1 MLLCYLYV
9 RFYNKLNKLINKHA
23 PFKILSKRKAK
34 QFSKPWI
41 SKGLRKSIKI
51 KNRLF
56 YSGDIL
62 KYKLYR
68 NRIVSLSRLSKRLY
82 YEAYFTANLK
92 NMKKTWEG
100 INELLNRQRNRKQVS
115 TLQRPNN
122 SGVTENPAEI
132 TNIFNHY
139 FASIGPRLARNIS
152 SPRKNF
158 QDYLAGTNHY
168 KSFFFDPVTS
178 SEVDMEILATP
189 CSNKV
194 YGLYSCPVHLLKSVR
209 HSLSPLLAALMN
221 KSISTGIYPHLLKH
235 AKVIPV
241 YKTGDE
247 TDPCNYRPISLL
259 SVFNRLFEKLVYKR
273 LRSYCEKNGIFFSSQ
288 YGFRDNCSTQHAIL
302 DILNKIQS
310 KTDAKLF
317 SCGTFI
323 DLKRAFD
330 TVDHSI
336 LLHKLNHYGVRG
348 IINSWFSSY
357 LSKRSQSTHIGSTV
371 SDKEEIVCGVP
382 QGSVL
387 GPLLFLSY
395 VNDIY
400 RCSQIFDFYLFADD
414 TNLLYSNKDLKDL
427 ETVVNEELIKVGD
440 WLDANKLSLNTSKSN
455 FVIFHPYQHKP
466 NCTIQLEIYNND
478 LKESV
483 PLEQKTFVK
492 YLGIL
497 IDNNLSWKYH
507 IDYISSKVSKGI
519 GMSARL
525 RHLVPFA
532 TLLNIYRCLIE
543 PYISYGLI
551 AWGQAANIHLN
562 KILILQKRALRLMY
576 FCG

>member
-427 ETVVNEELIKVGD
+427 ETVVNEELMKVGD
-440 WLDANKLSLNTSKSN
+440 WLDPNKLSLNTSKSN

-466 NCTIQLEIYNND
+466 DCTIQLEIYNND

-525 RHLVPFA
+525 RLLVPFA

>member
-1 MLLCYLYV
+1 MSDISDHYSQFCFIHSLTPKNLSTKYKILDYSKFSEECFINEV
-9 RFYNKLNKLINKHA
+9 SETDWDNSMANGSVDKCFSSFYNKLNKLINKHA
-23 PFKILSKRKAK
+23 PFKTLSKRKAK

-41 SKGLRKSIKI
+41 TKGLRKSIKI

-56 YSGDIL
+56 YSGDIS

-68 NRIVSLSRLSKRLY
+68 NIIVSLSRLSKRLF

-122 SGVTENPAEI
+122 SGVTQNPAEI

-158 QDYLAGTNHY
+158 QDYFAGTNHY
-168 KSFFFDPVTS
+168 KSFFFDPVS
-178 SEVDMEILATP
+178 LSEVDMEILATP
-189 CSNKV
+189 SNKV

-221 KSISTGIYPHLLKH
+221 KSISIGIYPNLLKH

-247 TDPCNYRPISLL
+247 TDPCNYHPISLL
-259 SVFNRLFEKLVYKR
+259 SVFNRLFEKLMYKR

-310 KTDAKLF
+310 KIDAKLF
-317 SCGTFI
+317 SCGIFI
-323 DLKRAFD
+323 DLKKAFD

-357 LSKRSQSTHIGSTV
+357 LSKRSQSTHWFNRFGQRGDSLRCP
-371 SDKEEIVCGVP
+371 SRVCTWP
-382 QGSVL
+382 PS
-387 GPLLFLSY
+387 LF
-395 VNDIY
+395 
-400 RCSQIFDFYLFADD
+400 
-414 TNLLYSNKDLKDL
+414 DL
-427 ETVVNEELIKVGD
+427 
-440 WLDANKLSLNTSKSN
+440 
-455 FVIFHPYQHKP
+455 
-466 NCTIQLEIYNND
+466 C
-478 LKESV
+478 
-483 PLEQKTFVK
+483 
-492 YLGIL
+492 
-497 IDNNLSWKYH
+497 
-507 IDYISSKVSKGI
+507 
-519 GMSARL
+519 
-525 RHLVPFA
+525 
-532 TLLNIYRCLIE
+532 
-543 PYISYGLI
+543 
-551 AWGQAANIHLN
+551 
-562 KILILQKRALRLMY
+562 
-576 FCG
+576 